1 MRERNE
7 GGGAAM
13 NPGYS
18 RILVIFDTTEPLDR
32 NFYVSISKTKYIP
45 LLVRA
50 NKIEWL
56 SFLEGS
62 NIILIAKKIVKDY

>member
-1 MRERNE
+1 ME
-7 GGGAAM
+7 
-13 NPGYS
+13 PGSS
-18 RILVIFDTTEPLDR
+18 RILVRFVSTEPLDR